1 MEKHCHE
8 NLTKG
13 PRNLGWELLLRGP
26 TGGQVQGTW
35 KTLACNHVSGET
47 RLGGWPGEGRGLG
60 RLSPPAQRL
69 HVAGPT
75 CPIFHVTV
83 LHKTWCVKALKIR
96 HWIQNR
102 NPHTLMQGSLVRGD
116 PRSMSVVGCENLH
129 FSQASTVSLMLLVPL

>member
-35 KTLACNHVSGET
+35 MTLACNHVSGQT

-60 RLSPPAQRL
+60 RLSPGSAAACSRPHLPNLPCHGPAQNM
-69 HVAGPT
+69 V
-75 CPIFHVTV
+75 C
-83 LHKTWCVKALKIR
+83 
-96 HWIQNR
+96 Q
-102 NPHTLMQGSLVRGD
+102 
-116 PRSMSVVGCENLH
+116 
-129 FSQASTVSLMLLVPL
+129 STED